1 MKRKCYGF
9 AVMIFVICMM
19 ITAIDLLSFNRRMY
33 ETFYKRDQ
41 TAQKIGITETELEDV
56 TVQLLNYLKDR
67 EPSLSQ
73 TVVINGETVPMFNE
87 REQEHMKDVKVLYQK
102 AMLFRNLGMIFVA
115 MMIVVSLGSGDY
127 LDLVLNRD
135 VLGSS
140 LMILLMILGTI
151 GMIAILDF
159 DTFWLTFHN
168 IVFSNDLWLL
178 NPRVDRLILLVPE
191 PFFMGLVYQILAA
204 TAALFALMGGAY
216 FGLDWKVKYDSRRA
230 LRTGDSSEHR

>member
-1 MKRKCYGF
+1 MKRKFYGL
-9 AVMIFVICMM
+9 AVVVFVVCMM
-19 ITAIDLLSFNRRMY
+19 ITAIDILSFNRSTY
-33 ETFYKRDQ
+33 HNFYKRAN
-41 TAQKIGITETELEDV
+41 TAQEIGITETELEDV
-56 TVQLLNYLKDR
+56 TVELLNYLKDR
-67 EPSLSQ
+67 APALSK
-73 TVVINGETVPMFNE
+73 TVIIQGETVPMFNE
-87 REQEHMKDVKVLYQK
+87 REQEHMKDVKALYQK

-135 VLGSS
+135 VLGSA
-140 LMILLMILGTI
+140 LIVLAVVFGTV

-159 DTFWLTFHN
+159 DTFWITFHN

-191 PFFMGLVYQILAA
+191 PFFIGLVYRIFAA
-204 TAALFALMGGAY
+204 TAVIFALMGAAY

-230 LRTGDSSEHR
+230 LRTGDSSEYR